1 MALTDDIERVVSI
14 ITAQLVLS
22 GEAQALRQRARLTH
36 SELGKAAGV
45 AGEVVDSWE
54 RGYGV
59 PSTAQSLAWLTA
71 LYAGQRRSPAM
82 GVRPAA
88 VNGAAS

>member
-1 MALTDDIERVVSI
+1 MALTDDIERLTSI
-14 ITAQLVLS
+14 MTAQLVLT
-22 GEAQALRQRARLTH
+22 GECQALRQRARLSL

-45 AGEVVDSWE
+45 AGDVVDSWE

-71 LYAGQRRSPAM
+71 LYAGQPRTPQM
-82 GVRPAA
+82 GMAPAA
-88 VNGAAS
+88 VNGAAR